1 MKIAMDS
8 RLIPLYQRMLNP
20 SDRQSKKV
28 SSSRYSA
35 IDREIFNI
43 IDALEKI
50 YNKLKK
56 YFCRLPSN
64 KETLKLLECC
74 VEEYDVQKINKRV
87 YELQEFHDD
96 LEDCQLLAEAEE
108 CGVNI
113 LLTRDGSFKQNLQ
126 HKANNVRILHPIY
139 YAKEIVK

>member
-1 MKIAMDS
+1 
-8 RLIPLYQRMLNP
+8 MLNP
-20 SDRQSKKV
+20 YDRQSKKV
-28 SSSRYSA
+28 HSGRYSA
-35 IDREIFNI
+35 VDREIFNI

-56 YFCRLPSN
+56 YFCKLPSN
-64 KETLKLLECC
+64 TEMLKLPECC
-74 VEEYDVQKINKRV
+74 LEEYDVQNLNKRV
-87 YELQEFHDD
+87 HELQEFHDD

-113 LLTRDGSFKQNLQ
+113 LLTRNASFKQNLQ
-126 HKANNVRILHPIY
+126 HQANNVRILHPIY